1 MCATL
6 ADALEH
12 AHQRGVIHRDLK
24 PSNILLERGP
34 GIRDVAAQH
43 LLGDTPAKESVEL
56 HVLPWIPHITDF
68 GLARRE
74 SGEISMTADGKV
86 LGTPAYM
93 SPEQARGEG
102 HRADA
107 RSDVYSMG
115 VILFELLTGERPFR
129 GTSRMLLDQVLHDE
143 PPSPRKLAA
152 TVPRDLETICLK
164 CLEKDPASRH
174 GSARALAEELRRFLR
189 GEPIHSRSVSRLQ
202 RGWRWCQRNPTVS
215 GLAATVVLSLT
226 IGLLTTFW
234 QGRRADHLRQLAE
247 DGRQEVAQRSTSPS
261 SD

>member
-1 MCATL
+1 M
-6 ADALEH
+6 
-12 AHQRGVIHRDLK
+12 IHRDLK
-24 PSNILLERGP
+24 PSNILLNAAP
-34 GIRDVAAQH
+34 GSAVSRCNISWATRLPRSPSALYA
-43 LLGDTPAKESVEL
+43 
-56 HVLPWIPHITDF
+56 LPWIPHITDF

-143 PPSPRKLAA
+143 A
-152 TVPRDLETICLK
+152 T
-164 CLEKDPASRH
+164 
-174 GSARALAEELRRFLR
+174 
-189 GEPIHSRSVSRLQ
+189 
-202 RGWRWCQRNPTVS
+202 
-215 GLAATVVLSLT
+215 
-226 IGLLTTFW
+226 
-234 QGRRADHLRQLAE
+234 
-247 DGRQEVAQRSTSPS
+247 
-261 SD
+261 